1 MEKFKKIDWKYVI
14 IASILITF
22 FTFIDMI
29 LENKISF
36 FQLTLA
42 FVSVPVIVI
51 ILAFSDNENQQ
62 PKPRYNLLE
71 SMLLPFSDNEKQ
83 QLKPRHN
90 NNYYISL
97 TEFLKKDL
105 VFYNEQLH
113 QFTEDELDD
122 YNIWLLKNYKN
133 YNVKK

>member
-51 ILAFSDNENQQ
+51 ILAFSDNEKKQ
-62 PKPRYNLLE
+62 P
-71 SMLLPFSDNEKQ
+71 
-83 QLKPRHN
+83 KPRHN

>member
-14 IASILITF
+14 IASIVMLIFTIYYIWITNQYSTF
-22 FTFIDMI
+22 LQMFILCLSSFMFT
-29 LENKISF
+29 
-36 FQLTLA
+36 
-42 FVSVPVIVI
+42 PVLII
-51 ILAFSDNENQQ
+51 ILAFTTSNE
-62 PKPRYNLLE
+62 
-71 SMLLPFSDNEKQ
+71 EKVRPQ
-83 QLKPRHN
+83 VHST
-90 NNYYISL
+90 NYYITL
-97 TEFLKKDL
+97 TKFSKTDI

>member
-1 MEKFKKIDWKYVI
+1 MEKFKKIEWKYVI

-51 ILAFSDNENQQ
+51 ILAFSDNEKQQ
-62 PKPRYNLLE
+62 P
-71 SMLLPFSDNEKQ
+71 
-83 QLKPRHN
+83 KPRHN

-133 YNVKK
+133 YNVKKLQSNKPD